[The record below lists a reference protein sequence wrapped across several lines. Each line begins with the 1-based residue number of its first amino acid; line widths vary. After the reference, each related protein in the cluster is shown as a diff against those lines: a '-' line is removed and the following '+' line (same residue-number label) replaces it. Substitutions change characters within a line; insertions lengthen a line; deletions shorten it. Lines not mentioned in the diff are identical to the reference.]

1 VSDILYEQTPE
12 INLVPQRMD
21 LRLYAGDGATLVLR
35 FVQEGQPL
43 DMSNGELT
51 AQIRTNRTD
60 PEPLATWAVDASK
73 AADGLMTLTLTG
85 EQTSALMAAHEE
97 LQLWTGWVGVWDV
110 QWKQT
115 GSEPLTL
122 FQGKCYCD
130 SDVTR

>member
-1 VSDILYEQTPE
+1 MSDTLYASAPE

-21 LRLYAGDGATLVLR
+21 LRLYAGDGATLNLR
-35 FVQEGQPL
+35 FVQDGQTL
-43 DMSNGELT
+43 DMSNGELS

-60 PEPLATWAVDASK
+60 AEPVVTWAVDDSK
-73 AADGLMTLTLTG
+73 ASDGQMTLTLSG
-85 EQTSALMAAHEE
+85 EQTSALMAAHEQ
-97 LQLWTGWVGVWDV
+97 LQLWTGWTGVWDV